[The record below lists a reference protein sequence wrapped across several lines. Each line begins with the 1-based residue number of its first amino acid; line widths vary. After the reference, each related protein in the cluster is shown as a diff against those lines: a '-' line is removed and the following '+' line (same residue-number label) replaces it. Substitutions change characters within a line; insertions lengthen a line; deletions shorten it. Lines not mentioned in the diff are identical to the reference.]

1 MGSFS
6 CLGDIVWFLRLKTEE
21 NKYENWKA
29 RAVERIYEYGG
40 GNSGKVLPYTPLLK
54 YYVFIVKKLLS
65 INYIDEKL
73 VHSSKKCVSNTFS
86 NNINILKINTD
97 TLKLI

>member
-29 RAVERIYEYGG
+29 RVAERIYEYEGAI
-40 GNSGKVLPYTPLLK
+40 KEVLPYTPLLK
-54 YYVFIVKKLLS
+54 YIMNLL
-65 INYIDEKL
+65 
-73 VHSSKKCVSNTFS
+73 
-86 NNINILKINTD
+86 LKSYC
-97 TLKLI
+97 